1 MLIMFTKKIITSLLI
16 FFLLFSSV
24 SAYIIEEKQ
33 KIDFEENTIV
43 YNAFDASI
51 RKIPTLFV
59 NKFDTIKSWTKGV
72 ILKSVKREWNSWVK
86 VQYETGETGWVI
98 ERLLIQEKY
107 YSIGTEEKTIF
118 FREIISLSWVEKEYC
133 VSSTPQTIETIT
145 SSFCPEARVYE
156 YTPLESS
163 SSETEE
169 SSSYSLE
176 SITSSFRPEA
186 RVYEYTPLESSSSE
200 TEESSS
206 YSVENVTSSFRTVP
220 LVYEYTP
227 VESSSSE
234 NEESSSYSVEVA
246 TTSFRPN
253 PHVFKYVVEE
263 GIEWETSEAVDNFVE
278 YITNSFRPDD
288 YIYEY
293 SPKELEYDC
302 ISVE

>member
-169 SSSYSLE
+169 SSSYS
-176 SITSSFRPEA
+176 
-186 RVYEYTPLESSSSE
+186 
-200 TEESSS
+200 
-206 YSVENVTSSFRTVP
+206 VENVTSSFRTVP